1 MHKHVSH
8 NARKPSRIQL
18 PIRNIKTNM
27 NSITELLQYSYK
39 INPNSGT
46 LLFRGQANHEWP
58 IIPSIHRRFERYQAV
73 IMEAFLL
80 YILDIE
86 SIKKPHIYTNQPIE
100 FLAMSQ
106 HYDIPT
112 RLLDLTD
119 KILTALYFA
128 CENIYDEKGNKIE
141 KDGALYVI
149 KKEGFNKFKLNEFR
163 EKTSEPLLV
172 ETNLINPRINSQSG
186 SFLLW
191 GALPLNSET
200 TETYTLENYCKN
212 VLKAIPIE
220 KIIIPKE
227 KKESFLIELNEKY
240 GINNDS
246 MYLNNDFAKKA
257 EKDYRIFKKASSII
271 THEMTN
277 WENGKSLFKM
287 SMNLAGCSN
296 LQGLPENA
304 GPFAALIE
312 EIINYDKHLV
322 GRNDPCICRSGK
334 KYKKCCGQ

>member
-1 MHKHVSH
+1 
-8 NARKPSRIQL
+8 
-18 PIRNIKTNM
+18 M
-27 NSITELLQYSYK
+27 NSITELLQYSFK
-39 INPNSGT
+39 IDPNSGT
-46 LLFRGQANHEWP
+46 LLYRGQAHYKWP

-100 FLAMSQ
+100 FLTMSQ

-128 CENIYDEKGNKIE
+128 CENIYDKNGNKIE
-141 KDGALYVI
+141 EDGALFI
-149 KKEGFNKFKLNEFR
+149 CKKEGFNKFKLNEFR
-163 EKTSEPLLV
+163 EKTNEPLLV
-172 ETNLINPRINSQSG
+172 EANLINPRINSQSG
-186 SFLLW
+186 CFLLW
-191 GALPLNSET
+191 GVLPINSET
-200 TETYTLENYCKN
+200 TETYTLEYYCEN
-212 VLKAIPIE
+212 VLKENPI
-220 KIIIPKE
+220 KKVIIPKE
-227 KKESFLIELNEKY
+227 KKESFLAELNEKY
-240 GINNDS
+240 GINRDS
-246 MYLNNDFAKKA
+246 IYLNNDFAKKA

-277 WENGKSLFKM
+277 WEHGKSLFKM
-287 SMNLAGCSN
+287 NLNLGGCSY

-304 GPFAALIE
+304 GSYAMLME

-322 GRNDPCICRSGK
+322 GRNDPCVCRSGK
-334 KYKKCCGQ
+334 KYKKCCGK

>member
-1 MHKHVSH
+1 
-8 NARKPSRIQL
+8 
-18 PIRNIKTNM
+18 M
-27 NSITELLQYSYK
+27 NSITELLQYSFK
-39 INPNSGT
+39 IDPNSGT
-46 LLFRGQANHEWP
+46 LLYRGQANHKWP

-128 CENIYDEKGNKIE
+128 CENIYDKNGNKIE
-141 KDGALYVI
+141 EDGALYI
-149 KKEGFNKFKLNEFR
+149 CKKEGFNKFKLNEFR
-163 EKTSEPLLV
+163 EITNEPLLV

-186 SFLLW
+186 CFLLW
-191 GALPLNSET
+191 GALPINSET
-200 TETYTLENYCKN
+200 TETYTLEYYCEN
-212 VLKAIPIE
+212 VLKENPIE
-220 KIIIPKE
+220 KVIIPKE
-227 KKESFLIELNEKY
+227 KKESFLAELNEKY
-240 GINNDS
+240 GINRYS
-246 MYLNNDFAKKA
+246 IYLNNDFAKKA

-277 WENGKSLFKM
+277 WEHGKSLFKM
-287 SMNLAGCSN
+287 NMNLAGCSN
-296 LQGLPENA
+296 LQSLPENA
-304 GPFAALIE
+304 GPFAMLIE

-322 GRNDPCICRSGK
+322 GRNEPCVCRSGK